1 MIFKYSSRK
10 KLIGIL
16 SILFL
21 MVVIYAIYRHYLRPY
36 AIQYSDSRFLKDLLY
51 TFPNF
56 WGSFMLYLMSK
67 YFLNHTFWKS
77 IWYVFAL
84 AVIYESLHI
93 VNFGTSFDIYDILAS
108 VIALIFIVIYEKVIK
123 PNVCRRKVL
132 FSKQSCVNDNAG
144 DDIWKE

>member
-1 MIFKYSSRK
+1 MVVINKTYRMIFKYSSRK
-10 KLIGIL
+10 KQIGIL

-67 YFLNHTFWKS
+67 YFLE
-77 IWYVFAL
+77 I
-84 AVIYESLHI
+84 
-93 VNFGTSFDIYDILAS
+93 DM
-108 VIALIFIVIYEKVIK
+108 
-123 PNVCRRKVL
+123 VCVCIGRY
-132 FSKQSCVNDNAG
+132 
-144 DDIWKE
+144 I

>member
-10 KLIGIL
+10 KQIGIL

-77 IWYVFAL
+77 IWYVFAF
-84 AVIYESLHI
+84 AVISLSE
-93 VNFGTSFDIYDILAS
+93 F
-108 VIALIFIVIYEKVIK
+108 IAV
-123 PNVCRRKVL
+123 
-132 FSKQSCVNDNAG
+132 
-144 DDIWKE
+144 

>member
-1 MIFKYSSRK
+1 
-10 KLIGIL
+10 
-16 SILFL
+16 
-21 MVVIYAIYRHYLRPY
+21 
-36 AIQYSDSRFLKDLLY
+36 
-51 TFPNF
+51 
-56 WGSFMLYLMSK
+56 MLYLMSK

-108 VIALIFIVIYEKVIK
+108 VIALIFIMIYEKVIK
-123 PNVCRRKVL
+123 LNVCRRKVL